1 MKVLTYTSYKEH
13 CDLYTEIQGS
23 IAVNSCQIELAQKDI
38 ILLSSISVIFYKAGA
53 RTGAENNR
61 FIKFSISAGTY
72 SIEDFNA
79 KIKAAVLQERQDWVP
94 PHIKDLTLV
103 IPEYYT
109 FMASN
114 IFFIALG
121 IADKHLEK
129 TTLIKSTLPPGSYK
143 TSLDTSPPPKSLS
156 LHCKQISKV
165 KNELDGQPSSLLASM
180 HVSNYKATFSPM
192 HLVFLELDTHQP
204 HLDFKILDE
213 NNNEVIPR
221 TFYLQ
226 LLNKQ

>member
-1 MKVLTYTSYKEH
+1 MKVLTYTLYKEH
-13 CDLYTEIQGS
+13 CDLYTEIHGS

-38 ILLSSISVIFYKAGA
+38 ILLSSISVIFYKAGS

-72 SIEDFNA
+72 SIDDFNA
-79 KIKAAVLQERQDWVP
+79 KIKVAVLQERQDWVP
-94 PHIKDLTLV
+94 PQIKDLRLV
-103 IPEYYT
+103 IPEHYT

-156 LHCKQISKV
+156 LHCKQINKV
-165 KNELDGQPSSLLASM
+165 KNELDGQPSSLLAFM
-180 HVSNYKATFSPM
+180 HVSDYKTTFSPM
-192 HLVFLELDTHQP
+192 HLVFLELNTHQQ

-221 TFYLQ
+221 KFYLQ
-226 LLNKQ
+226 LLNKE

>member
-1 MKVLTYTSYKEH
+1 M
-13 CDLYTEIQGS
+13 
-23 IAVNSCQIELAQKDI
+23 
-38 ILLSSISVIFYKAGA
+38 
-53 RTGAENNR
+53 ENNR
-61 FIKFSISAGTY
+61 FIKFSLSAGTY
-72 SIEDFNA
+72 SIDNFNA
-79 KIKAAVLQERQDWVP
+79 KIRAAVLQERQDWVP
-94 PHIKDLTLV
+94 PQIKDLKLV

-121 IADKHLEK
+121 ILDKHLEK

-156 LHCKQISKV
+156 LHCKQINKV

-192 HLVFLELDTHQP
+192 HLVFLELDTHRH

-213 NNNEVIPR
+213 NNNEIIPR
-221 TFYLQ
+221 TL
-226 LLNKQ
+226 